1 MFDTFTQ
8 LVTDA
13 SGWTYGIIALFA
25 LLDAVLPVV
34 PSEATVITAGVV
46 CSTSPL
52 NLPLVL
58 VVAAL
63 GARLRDN
70 LAYAIGRRYGERAK
84 ARFLSGDKAAQRV
97 AWAERQLGE
106 RGNELIVIG
115 RFIPAGRTLITLTAG
130 TLAYPWRR
138 FALFDA
144 VAAVIWALYAGC
156 SATSA
161 ARRSRTRP
169 GKDWLSPSHLHWRS
183 PPASSCFAG
192 CAGVAKRR
200 TDTLKLS
207 WRPSTMQPCRST
219 WRASPRPRSAC

>member
-1 MFDTFTQ
+1 MFDTFTR

-46 CSTSPL
+46 CSTGHL
-52 NLPLVL
+52 NLSRPYHRGCRCL
-58 VVAAL
+58 ARRQP
-63 GARLRDN
+63 RLRHRTAVRRAGQGPV
-70 LAYAIGRRYGERAK
+70 LRWRQGR
-84 ARFLSGDKAAQRV
+84 QRV

-106 RGNELIVIG
+106 RGNELIVVG

-144 VAAVIWALYAGC
+144 VAAVIWALYAGLLGYFGGK
-156 SATSA
+156 AFEDAPWKGLLLAFGLALAVTGGIELFRWLRRRRRA
-161 ARRSRTRP
+161 A
-169 GKDWLSPSHLHWRS
+169 
-183 PPASSCFAG
+183 AG
-192 CAGVAKRR
+192 R
-200 TDTLKLS
+200 
-207 WRPSTMQPCRST
+207 
-219 WRASPRPRSAC
+219 